1 MGAPPSTG
9 TTKRFSRANFS
20 GSKVAQ
26 PGDYEPAK
34 AKGHYAVMLL
44 SEVTGA
50 LHPESHD
57 FLRAMADL
65 HDNVLPPALA
75 GSWTATNFETYFM
88 QRLSSAVN
96 MASAHEIRN
105 QVSRGNRLP
114 TAKPRGGKRYRSC
127 VRAGQ

>member
-1 MGAPPSTG
+1 MSWYGAE
-9 TTKRFSRANFS
+9 R
-20 GSKVAQ
+20 
-26 PGDYEPAK
+26 
-34 AKGHYAVMLL
+34 
-44 SEVTGA
+44 
-50 LHPESHD
+50 
-57 FLRAMADL
+57 DL

-75 GSWTATNFETYFM
+75 GSCVLETWTATNFETYFM

-105 QVSRGNRLP
+105 QISRGNRLP